1 MKSHTQTWTCLYFL
15 LVCHSW
21 SFLSGSLPHME
32 HTQDLQLPC
41 VHLVGSLNP
50 SWRKTSTQAAL
61 RSRRRYDCHHKFRTI
76 KHLFLTVKSELPER
90 LWFVPLPE
98 AVVFVCV
105 YVTMCQLCSELCIYG
120 GGSHLDSAKCHDT
133 RLRLLV
139 ANLAIYSI
147 CTIIIVT
154 IRYNA

>member
-1 MKSHTQTWTCLYFL
+1 MSCL
-15 LVCHSW
+15 
-21 SFLSGSLPHME
+21 G
-32 HTQDLQLPC
+32 
-41 VHLVGSLNP
+41 
-50 SWRKTSTQAAL
+50 
-61 RSRRRYDCHHKFRTI
+61 DCD
-76 KHLFLTVKSELPER
+76 
-90 LWFVPLPE
+90 VPLPE

-147 CTIIIVT
+147 WSCPVP
-154 IRYNA
+154 